1 MALASDK
8 ASSPALFLRAV
19 AGPGPALLPPGEDEG
34 ATLMAT
40 QLPPARQRLPPHATI
55 ASPDTSASHTPTQ
68 PPAGSPPAE
77 GRATPAAGHRL
88 PLAAAASPDTT
99 ACRLSSGRGES
110 AAGRRLPPPATPVKE
125 EWIRRRGEERKRIRR
140 DGEG

>member
-1 MALASDK
+1 
-8 ASSPALFLRAV
+8 
-19 AGPGPALLPPGEDEG
+19 
-34 ATLMAT
+34 MAT
-40 QLPPARQRLPPHATI
+40 QLPPARQCLPPHATI

-77 GRATPAAGHRL
+77 GRATPAAGRRL

-110 AAGRRLPPPATPVKE
+110 AAGRRLPPPAPRHPGQGRVDQEKRGGEKKDKE
-125 EWIRRRGEERKRIRR
+125 RWRRLRQKIRREGES
-140 DGEG
+140 